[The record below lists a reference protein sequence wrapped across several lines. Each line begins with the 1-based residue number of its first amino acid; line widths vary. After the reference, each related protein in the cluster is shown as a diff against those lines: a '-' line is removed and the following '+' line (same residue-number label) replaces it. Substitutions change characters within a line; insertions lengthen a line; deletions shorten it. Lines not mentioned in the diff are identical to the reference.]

1 MTEAIR
7 ARARLQDW
15 WDHLWFQSVPPDVFA
30 LLRMVFGLLGLA
42 AILELTPVSMYW
54 AVDGIAPVPGG
65 GMGLRQLLLQRG
77 LSDAVSWVYFLGLS
91 AAFACMTVGFR
102 TRAAVFAS
110 WLGTSLLSPWNHLP
124 LTSAI
129 HVLTSVLFCLL
140 WARCDAAPSVDAWL
154 ARHRH
159 RGEDDIGGPQPIWPL
174 RLIRMQVCVIY
185 LNSGLWKLMYD
196 TWRDGTAV
204 HYAIN
209 LNIFHRFPYPPTFLE
224 PLTTVATYT
233 TLVWEIGFAF
243 MMMNRVTRR
252 IALWLGVSMHLGMAF
267 MLELGPFSFVMI
279 ASYLAFLDPVKVAS
293 FSRRRFG
300 TPPEAVAARAVQ
312 RSDV

>member
-15 WDHLWFQSVPPDVFA
+15 WDHLWFQSVPPDLFA

-77 LSDAVSWVYFLGLS
+77 LSDAVSWFYFLGLS

-129 HVLTSVLFCLL
+129 LTIFPLFE
-140 WARCDAAPSVDAWL
+140 RPL
-154 ARHRH
+154 AGITTKSLRKWSRPEQ
-159 RGEDDIGGPQPIWPL
+159 GILSPEQAGSGNTSTQQP
-174 RLIRMQVCVIY
+174 
-185 LNSGLWKLMYD
+185 KL
-196 TWRDGTAV
+196 A
-204 HYAIN
+204 
-209 LNIFHRFPYPPTFLE
+209 
-224 PLTTVATYT
+224 
-233 TLVWEIGFAF
+233 
-243 MMMNRVTRR
+243 
-252 IALWLGVSMHLGMAF
+252 
-267 MLELGPFSFVMI
+267 
-279 ASYLAFLDPVKVAS
+279 K
-293 FSRRRFG
+293 SRR
-300 TPPEAVAARAVQ
+300 
-312 RSDV
+312 